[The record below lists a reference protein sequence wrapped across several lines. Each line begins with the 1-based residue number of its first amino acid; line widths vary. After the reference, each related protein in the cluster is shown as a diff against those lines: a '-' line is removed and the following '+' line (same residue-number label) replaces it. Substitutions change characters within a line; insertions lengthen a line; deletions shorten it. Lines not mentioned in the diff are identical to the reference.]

1 MNTQLSPIAETARL
15 ETATETLAAY
25 IGYLTIQILD
35 EQDKPK
41 PNVGR
46 INALQHECDSVVS
59 ERRAITPDN
68 YDLINRAI
76 YIYAPHLKLMR
87 G

>member
-1 MNTQLSPIAETARL
+1 MNAQLSPIAETARL

-25 IGYLTIQILD
+25 IGYLTNQILA
-35 EQDKPK
+35 EQDMAK
-41 PNVGR
+41 PNAER
-46 INALQHECDSVVS
+46 IKALEHECDFVVS